1 MSRVHSAVCSSPYIL
16 SAALKILIK
25 TYRMVFQDLEEI
37 QRYKGQ
43 QANCELPFITDIRL
57 FRTEMHKVLTQEAGA
72 WAERRCG
79 GTQYAQQGK
88 EEGLRKAG
96 SVFRAQVAYGL
107 RNEQTGNL

>member
-25 TYRMVFQDLEEI
+25 TYRMVFQDLDEI

-43 QANCELPFITDIRL
+43 QANCEPPFITDIRL

-72 WAERRCG
+72 WAQRCG
-79 GTQYAQQGK
+79 DTQHTQQGK
-88 EEGLRKAG
+88 GEGLHEAG
-96 SVFRAQVAYGL
+96 SVLRARVARGL
-107 RNEQTGNL
+107 CIEQTGHL